1 DLQELRDENLITA
14 LHMRYQ
20 KRGGIAYHHIANNYI
35 ALFSTFIPCGVWE
48 AVAIIEG
55 LLKNESDLQPKKI
68 HADTQGQSTIV
79 FALAYLLGFKLMPR
93 IRNWK
98 DYNFYRPDKNAKYKH
113 IDPLFD
119 TAIDWKLIEA
129 CWQDMMQVVL
139 SIKSGKISSMLLL
152 RKLGSYSRKN
162 KLYYA
167 LQELGRAIRTQFL
180 LEYISDIEMRE
191 AITETTNKVESY
203 NKLSDWVSFGSEIL
217 VASNDEEEMEKAI
230 KHRGLLT
237 DAVILQNI
245 VDITATGGQLKTEGH
260 DIAKEDFDITSPYL
274 TGHIMRFGFYTVD
287 LGNVPENVDKAVL
300 W

>member
-1 DLQELRDENLITA
+1 
-14 LHMRYQ
+14 MRYQ

-98 DYNFYRPDKNAKYKH
+98 DYNFYRPNKNAKYKH

-139 SIKSGKISSMLLL
+139 SIKAGKISSMLLL

-180 LEYISDIEMRE
+180 LEYISDVEMRA

-203 NKLSDWVSFGSEIL
+203 NKLSDWVSFGSETL

-230 KHRGLLT
+230 KYSGLLT

-274 TGHIMRFGFYTVD
+274 TGHIMRFGIYVVD
-287 LGNVPENVDKAVL
+287 LGNVPKSVDKTTL